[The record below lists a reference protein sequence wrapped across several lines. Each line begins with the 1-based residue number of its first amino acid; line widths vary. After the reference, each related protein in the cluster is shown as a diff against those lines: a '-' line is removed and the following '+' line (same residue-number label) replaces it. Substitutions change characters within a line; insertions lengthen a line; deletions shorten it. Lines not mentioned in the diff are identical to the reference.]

1 MTKTITLATVAGL
14 LLPGIAVAQG
24 GKGDVR
30 LAKLEEIVVTAA
42 KVQPKGFAPDA
53 KTAALLAEIEKA
65 K

>member
-1 MTKTITLATVAGL
+1 MTKIITLTAVAAL
-14 LLPGIAVAQG
+14 LLPGMAAAQG
-24 GKGDVR
+24 GKEDVR

-53 KTAALLAEIEKA
+53 KTAALLAEIDKA